1 LQGKEAGG
9 HRGWGAASQRPF
21 RFNRNLFW
29 YMLSSMVLI
38 PVAALLLAAQLPPKT
53 QLDLWLVTPIEETT
67 TPDNQEIT
75 LRLARDLKLEGQVFA
90 PKDTTVNARV
100 TLVRKAK
107 AFIHNVP
114 RTYYIVGLQLMTI
127 NIGDK
132 PVPVEANLESVG
144 PTNLQEDYFVPLSH
158 GPDRWGALEQYRS
171 VFKLPAPKPGESFL
185 GVVREGL
192 RVPKDLRFVFR
203 ISEAK

>member
-1 LQGKEAGG
+1 
-9 HRGWGAASQRPF
+9 
-21 RFNRNLFW
+21 
-29 YMLSSMVLI
+29 MLSSMVLI

-53 QLDLWLVTPIEETT
+53 QLDLWLVTPLDEKT
-67 TPDNQEIT
+67 TPVNQEIE
-75 LRLARDLKLEGQVFA
+75 LKLARDLKIEGQVFA
-90 PKDTTVNARV
+90 PKNTTVSARV
-100 TLVRKAK
+100 TMLQKAS

-114 RTYYIVGLQLMTI
+114 RTYYIVGLQLLTL
-127 NIGDK
+127 NVGDK

-144 PTNLQEDYFVPLSH
+144 PTNRQEDYFVPLSH

-192 RVPKDLRFVFR
+192 RVPKDLRMVFR
-203 ISEAK
+203 IPETK